1 MMVPCAPPLTLDNLA
16 EPQLIFQLFMEGN
29 NSILVPEL
37 LWD

>member
-1 MMVPCAPPLTLDNLA
+1 MVPCAHPVALDNLA
-16 EPQLIFQLFMEGN
+16 GPQLVFQLFMEDN